1 MFYINF
7 VKNQYVF
14 TIILLKFINI
24 DILFN
29 KIIKNRIF
37 YNLIIYYILC
47 YVLELEKILKILR
60 NNNFQVKL
68 IILFILYYWLLKD
81 IIFKS
86 VKKLIEFYF
95 KNKDIIFENGDLKI
109 FYNIT
114 LRTHI
119 LNKKNGLKNTLFKT
133 RVIKNTIYKKYRR
146 INKVIKEKIINKI
159 KNTLE
164 NSRIIRKIKKC
175 FYFCKKVIYNK
186 YIFVKNDLNFLKL
199 LRFNKIIFS
208 TTINKQFFKKN
219 SKNLIYYNLYL
230 ILKLKKH
237 QISVLEKLFIVET
250 IAKKKI
256 IKIKL
261 DRINA
266 LILENTDFEIIFFKT
281 NSFEE
286 FLIIINKIQ
295 LIIVKDFIKSID
307 EIINSD
313 SVKYKKCNIQNINI
327 QNICSEN
334 VKINKYEI

>member
-119 LNKKNGLKNTLFKT
+119 LNKKEWF
-133 RVIKNTIYKKYRR
+133 KKY
-146 INKVIKEKIINKI
+146 
-159 KNTLE
+159 
-164 NSRIIRKIKKC
+164 
-175 FYFCKKVIYNK
+175 
-186 YIFVKNDLNFLKL
+186 
-199 LRFNKIIFS
+199 
-208 TTINKQFFKKN
+208 
-219 SKNLIYYNLYL
+219 
-230 ILKLKKH
+230 
-237 QISVLEKLFIVET
+237 
-250 IAKKKI
+250 
-256 IKIKL
+256 
-261 DRINA
+261 
-266 LILENTDFEIIFFKT
+266 
-281 NSFEE
+281 SF
-286 FLIIINKIQ
+286 
-295 LIIVKDFIKSID
+295 
-307 EIINSD
+307 
-313 SVKYKKCNIQNINI
+313 
-327 QNICSEN
+327 
-334 VKINKYEI
+334 